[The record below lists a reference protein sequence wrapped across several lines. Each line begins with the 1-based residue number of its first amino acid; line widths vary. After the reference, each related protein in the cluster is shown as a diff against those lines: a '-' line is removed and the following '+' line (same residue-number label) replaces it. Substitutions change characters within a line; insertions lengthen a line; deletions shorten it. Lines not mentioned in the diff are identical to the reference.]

1 MSNKFDVFISY
12 NWKDENFVDLIINQL
27 EKNNIKFF
35 LDKVELKLYD
45 KIDNTL
51 KENIRSSKYLVAII
65 SQNYLESYW
74 CLFEAIEAILSE
86 DLEMKFLPVM
96 IKYNEGDVSFDENF
110 IFESIENL
118 DNKIANLEQKIIKY
132 KVFALNSKLM
142 KLNFIKSNLP
152 KIFERTQDRIYP
164 IFEIYKKD
172 QLCAN
177 LEKFLNHIKSNSKV
191 DFDLDSFSN
200 LINNEQ
206 NKSPEISRFP
216 TIKWEIYIGKQTW
229 KNTPLILGDKIFIGS
244 AGNKWNHPD
253 EKDGVY
259 CVNINTGREEWF
271 YHTNS
276 DVNKISFYDGLIV
289 GGCDDGKFFCI
300 SSKTGKEKSVVQ
312 LDSGVVSSIYKEQD
326 NVFIVATYNG
336 TIYVIN
342 TKISKIIGYCNLE
355 EKIMGDITVVK
366 DNSNHTII
374 YIPTLE
380 GNIFLLSNKYIFN
393 NAFTR
398 EKNILECEKFCNT
411 IINNID
417 NNCLFK
423 YNIVDKIHI
432 KYQTNFR
439 EEVLNSQLYSKP
451 LVVNNT
457 LFQGFIRDTYDDH
470 PAIVCIDLKTKNVNW
485 FSKDENNLSTHYGNI
500 RTELLEHGNEIIFIH
515 PYSNELVGLS
525 KENGEVT
532 WKINLGRSM
541 FQQWASP
548 ILDKDFI
555 YIPRHDGYL
564 YKVNIITKKIEWGMY
579 LGEAR
584 DAGAVLNNEQT
595 LINEEESTDWEIY
608 KGFSLLST
616 PAISKD
622 NIIVGSDEGY
632 LYCITHI

>member
-1 MSNKFDVFISY
+1 MSGF
-12 NWKDENFVDLIINQL
+12 
-27 EKNNIKFF
+27 
-35 LDKVELKLYD
+35 
-45 KIDNTL
+45 
-51 KENIRSSKYLVAII
+51 
-65 SQNYLESYW
+65 
-74 CLFEAIEAILSE
+74 
-86 DLEMKFLPVM
+86 
-96 IKYNEGDVSFDENF
+96 G
-110 IFESIENL
+110 
-118 DNKIANLEQKIIKY
+118 
-132 KVFALNSKLM
+132 
-142 KLNFIKSNLP
+142 
-152 KIFERTQDRIYP
+152 
-164 IFEIYKKD
+164 
-172 QLCAN
+172 
-177 LEKFLNHIKSNSKV
+177 
-191 DFDLDSFSN
+191 
-200 LINNEQ
+200 
-206 NKSPEISRFP
+206 
-216 TIKWEIYIGKQTW
+216 
-229 KNTPLILGDKIFIGS
+229 
-244 AGNKWNHPD
+244 
-253 EKDGVY
+253 
-259 CVNINTGREEWF
+259 
-271 YHTNS
+271 
-276 DVNKISFYDGLIV
+276 
-289 GGCDDGKFFCI
+289 
-300 SSKTGKEKSVVQ
+300 
-312 LDSGVVSSIYKEQD
+312 
-326 NVFIVATYNG
+326 
-336 TIYVIN
+336 
-342 TKISKIIGYCNLE
+342 
-355 EKIMGDITVVK
+355 
-366 DNSNHTII
+366 
-374 YIPTLE
+374 
-380 GNIFLLSNKYIFN
+380 
-393 NAFTR
+393 
-398 EKNILECEKFCNT
+398 

-632 LYCITHI
+632 LYCITREC